1 MNGKMEHLNGILED
15 MISKLLFGK
24 HTKLWDLYLDQ
35 ALFACRIRTH
45 ATTKTSPFYL
55 VYGRQPHLLGDP
67 NQALLID
74 ATLAGHDECILVVQS
89 ARQEAVTTTYQRA
102 LKAKGIQDEI
112 VTPHSLEEGD
122 WVLV

>member
-1 MNGKMEHLNGILED
+1 MQSYLNKIKTVHKGTSPYHPRMNGKVECLNGILED

-55 VYGRQPHLLGDP
+55 VYG
-67 NQALLID
+67 
-74 ATLAGHDECILVVQS
+74 
-89 ARQEAVTTTYQRA
+89 
-102 LKAKGIQDEI
+102 
-112 VTPHSLEEGD
+112 
-122 WVLV
+122 

>member
-1 MNGKMEHLNGILED
+1 MNGKVEHLNGILED

-89 ARQEAVTTTYQRA
+89 ARQEAVTTTYQ
-102 LKAKGIQDEI
+102 
-112 VTPHSLEEGD
+112 
-122 WVLV
+122 